1 MSFSEFSDTVARVGL
16 TKRNIAS
23 LLAGVIFDPLCLL
36 SPYISNLKIAY
47 RNVCRKTKDWD
58 EKIAVAEQNLVTK
71 TIEKLFK
78 VQNILIP
85 RAVFL
90 QGALKYNLMFFF
102 DASGEITKTS
112 VVVQNKF
119 PGKDINS

>member
-1 MSFSEFSDTVARVGL
+1 MEPDMESFSEFSDTVARVGL
-16 TKRNIAS
+16 TKRNVAS

-47 RNVCRKTKDWD
+47 RNVCRRTKDWD

-90 QGALKYNLMFFF
+90 QGALKYN
-102 DASGEITKTS
+102 
-112 VVVQNKF
+112 
-119 PGKDINS
+119 